1 MHMCEFR
8 PGSIR
13 IPASYCG
20 ILGFRPTHGR
30 VSLQGCRP
38 LAESFDTCGWFA
50 RDAQTL
56 RRVGGALL
64 GMGESHEKPV
74 VRFRHMLIGEDAF
87 GITDPACAA
96 ALREVSYLFQNMI
109 SFEWLMEEWDVTS
122 PGHTGGYRTAGHNLC
137 WSVTILL
144 PAQ

>member
-1 MHMCEFR
+1 MLIYECHS
-8 PGSIR
+8 GSIR

-30 VSLQGCRP
+30 VSLHGCRP

-64 GMGESHEKPV
+64 GLGESPEKPV

-96 ALREVSYLFQNMI
+96 ALREVRWSFQHI
-109 SFEWLMEEWDVTS
+109 CHF
-122 PGHTGGYRTAGHNLC
+122 
-137 WSVTILL
+137 
-144 PAQ
+144 